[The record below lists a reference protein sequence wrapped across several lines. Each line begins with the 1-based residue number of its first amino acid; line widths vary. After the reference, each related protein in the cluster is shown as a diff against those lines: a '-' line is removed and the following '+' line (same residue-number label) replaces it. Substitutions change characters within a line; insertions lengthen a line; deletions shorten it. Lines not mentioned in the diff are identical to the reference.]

1 MNPTDKFKKIFYG
14 ASDNLLIQFVRYF
27 FVGGFAFIVDFGL
40 LYILTEYAGLHYLL
54 SATLSFIAGLVVNY
68 IISCIWVFNN
78 SKFRNRI
85 VEFLFFAAIG
95 VVGLGFNDLLIWLFT
110 DCIGTHYMFSKSS
123 LPLWSTC
130 GTSSPANTWYLNKRK
145 SRRATEVSYQSV
157 QNIKKAV
164 PTAWN
169 SPV

>member
-110 DCIGTHYMFSKSS
+110 DCIGTHYMFSKIVAAAMVY
-123 LPLWSTC
+123 LWNFF
-130 GTSSPANTWYLNKRK
+130 ARKYLVFKRK

>member
-27 FVGGFAFIVDFGL
+27 FVGGFAFIVDF
-40 LYILTEYAGLHYLL
+40 GLHYLL

-110 DCIGTHYMFSKSS
+110 DCIGTHYMFSKIVAAAMVY
-123 LPLWSTC
+123 LWNFF
-130 GTSSPANTWYLNKRK
+130 ARKYLVFK
-145 SRRATEVSYQSV
+145 
-157 QNIKKAV
+157 
-164 PTAWN
+164 
-169 SPV
+169 

>member
-68 IISCIWVFNN
+68 IISC
-78 SKFRNRI
+78 
-85 VEFLFFAAIG
+85 
-95 VVGLGFNDLLIWLFT
+95 T
-110 DCIGTHYMFSKSS
+110 DCIGTHYMFSKIVAAAMVY
-123 LPLWSTC
+123 LWNFF
-130 GTSSPANTWYLNKRK
+130 ARKYLVFK
-145 SRRATEVSYQSV
+145 
-157 QNIKKAV
+157 
-164 PTAWN
+164 
-169 SPV
+169 

>member
-110 DCIGTHYMFSKSS
+110 DCIGTH
-123 LPLWSTC
+123 
-130 GTSSPANTWYLNKRK
+130 
-145 SRRATEVSYQSV
+145 
-157 QNIKKAV
+157 
-164 PTAWN
+164 
-169 SPV
+169 

>member
-68 IISCIWVFNN
+68 

-110 DCIGTHYMFSKSS
+110 DCIGTHYMFSKIVAAAMVY
-123 LPLWSTC
+123 LWNFF
-130 GTSSPANTWYLNKRK
+130 ARKYLVFK
-145 SRRATEVSYQSV
+145 
-157 QNIKKAV
+157 
-164 PTAWN
+164 
-169 SPV
+169 

>member
-68 IISCIWVFNN
+68 IIRVQRPSHLALHRLYRHTLHVLQ
-78 SKFRNRI
+78 NRRCRYGLL
-85 VEFLFFAAIG
+85 VELLRSQI
-95 VVGLGFNDLLIWLFT
+95 LGI
-110 DCIGTHYMFSKSS
+110 
-123 LPLWSTC
+123 
-130 GTSSPANTWYLNKRK
+130 
-145 SRRATEVSYQSV
+145 
-157 QNIKKAV
+157 
-164 PTAWN
+164 
-169 SPV
+169 

>member
-1 MNPTDKFKKIFYG
+1 MVGKYRRRISRKQMNPTDKFKKIFYG

-95 VVGLGFNDLLIWLFT
+95 VVGLGFNDLLIWLFRLYRHT
-110 DCIGTHYMFSKSS
+110 LHV
-123 LPLWSTC
+123 L
-130 GTSSPANTWYLNKRK
+130 
-145 SRRATEVSYQSV
+145 
-157 QNIKKAV
+157 QNCRCRYGLLVELLRSQILGI
-164 PTAWN
+164 
-169 SPV
+169 